1 MWSEERAGRVS
12 AFKDESTEVQVGS
25 RRTTEKISKAKN
37 SFPEKVNDA
46 DSPLAAKRGLQ

>member
-37 SFPEKVNDA
+37 SFLRRSMMLIA
-46 DSPLAAKRGLQ
+46 L